1 MRAILSDDEIN
12 KMMSD
17 YRSGGFSGEVLEIAE
32 KDLRLGVTKD
42 QQSWYMVKTFDPGK
56 VRSLSE
62 AIREE
67 MPDSLIKLLYRLDRY
82 QIDIVVK
89 QYKAGI
95 PEDELV
101 KVIHKKYSAHDMQMV
116 FDKMQKELMNTK
128 PAPAEEAVQEAEKVD
143 QQEETTQPEPAE
155 EKQEEKE
162 SKETPEVDNAPTEKE
177 SLDEKNIVEETAA
190 VDEKIEG
197 DHIATDEQ
205 NAAGQFANEIF
216 MNSIEKMMDKFTDTI
231 DKLVSSNANN
241 SIDPVA
247 EKRLNE
253 TIDDMEKKIKSLNK
267 ELEMSAGIIATK
279 ESEIAGLK
287 ERVRKMEE
295 VQTTAKED
303 NRLLQYAQRM
313 NKTANDTQKQTAE
326 SGGNQGKISSDMNYS
341 MTMPDGSVVPVR
353 IEHAEKKNQKGMV
366 ALASRFFNGSPW
378 QKSLLNMLIDGHLN
392 PDQLVAIKKARD
404 YHFSDQEIKEL
415 IESGLPAEEMS
426 GIIEVVMADRR

>member
-32 KDLRLGVTKD
+32 KDLRLGVTKE
-42 QQSWYMVKTFDPGK
+42 QQSWYMVKTFDPAK

-82 QIDIVVK
+82 QIDVVVK

-95 PEDELV
+95 PEEELV

-128 PAPAEEAVQEAEKVD
+128 PAPAEESVKEAETKE
-143 QQEETTQPEPAE
+143 QQEDTAQPKPAE
-155 EKQEEKE
+155 EKEAKKTSVE
-162 SKETPEVDNAPTEKE
+162 DNTQTEKE
-177 SLDEKNIVEETAA
+177 PLDEKGPTEESKPV
-190 VDEKIEG
+190 VDNSQK
-197 DHIATDEQ
+197 DHVTIDEQ
-205 NAAGQFANEIF
+205 NVAGQLSNEVF
-216 MNSIEKMMDKFTDTI
+216 MNSIEKMMEKFTDTI
-231 DKLVSSNANN
+231 DKLVSSNAKS
-241 SIDPVA
+241 SIDPIA
-247 EKRLNE
+247 EKRLNA

-295 VQTTAKED
+295 DHTTAKGD

-313 NKTANDTQKQTAE
+313 NTKANDTPKQMME
-326 SGGNQGKISSDMNYS
+326 SGGSQDKITSDMSYS

-353 IEHAEKKNQKGMV
+353 IEHAEKKNQTGMA
-366 ALASRFFNGSPW
+366 ALASRLFNGSPW

-392 PDQLVAIKKARD
+392 SDQLAAIKKARD
-404 YHFSDQEIKEL
+404 YHFTDQEIKEL

>member
-1 MRAILSDDEIN
+1 MRTILSDDEIS

-17 YRSGGFSGEVLEIAE
+17 YRNGGFSGEVLEIAE
-32 KDLRLGVTKD
+32 KDLRLGVTKE
-42 QQSWYMVKTFDPGK
+42 QQSWYMVKTFDPAK

-62 AIREE
+62 AIREQ

-82 QIDIVVK
+82 QIDVVIK

-128 PAPAEEAVQEAEKVD
+128 PAPVEEAVREAKAID
-143 QQEETTQPEPAE
+143 QQEDTIQPKPAE
-155 EKQEEKE
+155 AKQEEKQA
-162 SKETPEVDNAPTEKE
+162 KETSVVDNPPTEKE
-177 SLDEKNIVEETAA
+177 SLE
-190 VDEKIEG
+190 EKIITEDSKPAVENMQE
-197 DHIATDEQ
+197 DHSTTDEQ
-205 NAAGQFANEIF
+205 NVAEQVTNEVF
-216 MNSIEKMMDKFTDTI
+216 MKSIEKMMEKFTDTI
-231 DKLVSSNANN
+231 DKLVSSNTNN

-247 EKRLNE
+247 EKRLNA

-295 VQTTAKED
+295 VQTTTKED

-313 NKTANDTQKQTAE
+313 NKTVNDTPQQTSEHSE
-326 SGGNQGKISSDMNYS
+326 SQVKITSDMAYS

-353 IEHAEKKNQKGMV
+353 IEHNEKKNQKGMA

-392 PDQLVAIKKARD
+392 TDQLVAIKKARD

-426 GIIEVVMADRR
+426 GIIEVVMADRG

>member
-32 KDLRLGVTKD
+32 KDLRLGVTKE
-42 QQSWYMVKTFDPGK
+42 QQSWYMVKTFDPAK

-82 QIDIVVK
+82 QIDVVVK

-95 PEDELV
+95 PEEELV

-128 PAPAEEAVQEAEKVD
+128 PAPAEESVKEAETKE
-143 QQEETTQPEPAE
+143 QQEDTAQPKPAE
-155 EKQEEKE
+155 EKEAKKTSVE
-162 SKETPEVDNAPTEKE
+162 DNTQTEKE
-177 SLDEKNIVEETAA
+177 PLDEKGPTEESKPV
-190 VDEKIEG
+190 VDNSQK
-197 DHIATDEQ
+197 DHVTIDEQ
-205 NAAGQFANEIF
+205 NVAGQLSNEVF
-216 MNSIEKMMDKFTDTI
+216 MNSIEKMMEKFTDTI
-231 DKLVSSNANN
+231 DKLVSSNAKS
-241 SIDPVA
+241 SIDPIA
-247 EKRLNE
+247 EKRLNA

-295 VQTTAKED
+295 DHTTAKGD

-313 NKTANDTQKQTAE
+313 NTKANDTPKQMME
-326 SGGNQGKISSDMNYS
+326 SGGSQDKITSDMSYS
-341 MTMPDGSVVPVR
+341 MTMPDGSVVPIR
-353 IEHAEKKNQKGMV
+353 IEHAEKKNQTGMA
-366 ALASRFFNGSPW
+366 ALASRLFNGSPW

-392 PDQLVAIKKARD
+392 SDQLAAIKKARD
-404 YHFSDQEIKEL
+404 YHFTDQEIKEL